1 MYLSAGLAKLK
12 GTAWW
17 NGTAP
22 WYCLTNPEFSPLH
35 IPYFRQALVWLC
47 KDDNR
52 WLWEI
57 YMSSTNL
64 FTLVLEI
71 GLPFL
76 VWTRLRPIVVF
87 GAILLHLGIALNMGL
102 VVFSLFMYALL
113 LAWMPPDAIRR
124 VFARPPARLPKI
136 EVRFHAADPRQ
147 RRAAAVT
154 YAADVWDQT
163 EMVPVNSDD
172 GTVPVQVVAGGEM
185 ATGVSAACRLVR
197 NLGLSQSMAWLLCP
211 LLRLPGIRSMVGN
224 LFGGR
229 DGTAPVT
236 AEDRKRQKP
245 VMTR

>member
-1 MYLSAGLAKLK
+1 
-12 GTAWW
+12 
-17 NGTAP
+17 
-22 WYCLTNPEFSPLH
+22 
-35 IPYFRQALVWLC
+35 
-47 KDDNR
+47 
-52 WLWEI
+52 
-57 YMSSTNL
+57 
-64 FTLVLEI
+64 
-71 GLPFL
+71 
-76 VWTRLRPIVVF
+76 
-87 GAILLHLGIALNMGL
+87 MGL